1 MQVSVEKT
9 SDLSRK
15 MTVRVPEEL
24 IQQKIDSRLKSLA
37 REVKLDGFRPGKV
50 PPHVIKK
57 LYGSRVRSEITGDLI
72 QSSYFDALKSENLRP
87 AGPPHIVPVEQSVE
101 NGGFE
106 YIADFEVYPEV
117 PLDGIERLEVK
128 RPVAEVGDEDLDGMI
143 EKLREQKKEWIAAD
157 RASKA
162 DDRVT
167 IHFSGESEGENFT
180 NGKVEDYQVV
190 IGSNQMIPGF
200 EDNLDGLVK
209 GQTKTFE
216 IAFPEEYG
224 NDKLAGKKAVFE
236 VEVVA
241 VEESV
246 VPEIDADFI
255 KAYGVESGDVG
266 DFREDVRRNLQ
277 RELDQIVKNRL
288 KNNVMDAICDNIQL
302 NVPTVLIDQE
312 IDHLMK
318 PYLESAQ
325 RQNKKAED
333 LDLPRD
339 KFEDQARKRV
349 VLGLLLA
356 EIIRKNEI
364 KVDADRVRSTIEEMA
379 KNYERPED
387 VVNWYYGDKKRLGE
401 VEQMVLEDQTV
412 EWIVGQI
419 KVTDEKTNFTDLTE
433 SRN

>member
-87 AGPPHIVPVEQSVE
+87 AGPPHIVPVEQQAE
-101 NGGFE
+101 KGGFE
-106 YIADFEVYPEV
+106 YVADFEVYPEV
-117 PLDGIERLEVK
+117 PLEGIERLEVK

-143 EKLREQKKEWIAAD
+143 EKLREQKKEWKSVD
-157 RASKA
+157 RASRA

-236 VEVVA
+236 VEMVA
-241 VEESV
+241 VEEPV
-246 VPEIDADFI
+246 IPEIDADFI
-255 KAYGVESGDVG
+255 KAYGVESGDLG
-266 DFREDVRRNLQ
+266 AFREDVRRNLQ

-288 KNNVMDAICDNIQL
+288 KNNVMDAICDKIEL
-302 NVPTVLIDQE
+302 NVPAVLIDQE

-325 RQNKKAED
+325 RQNKKLED
-333 LDLPRD
+333 LELPRD

-349 VLGLLLA
+349 VLGLILA

-387 VVNWYYGDKKRLGE
+387 VVNWYYGDKQRLGE